1 MLKTQ
6 LRLYDWVHYYEKML
20 YDNAQLVR
28 VYLHAWQL
36 TSDPFF
42 KRIVT
47 ETLEFIEREMT
58 HPDGGFYSSLDADS
72 EGEEGKF
79 YVWTLDEIRE
89 VLREDSE
96 FFEAAYGVSAR
107 GNWEGQNVLQRALDD
122 ASLAARFPGPPGR
135 TGNLD
140 PEFVPA
146 KLAECH
152 SRLLS
157 ARTRRIRPGTD
168 DKVLTAWNG
177 LMLTAVAEAARV
189 LESGSSAVATW
200 RHSLPEND
208 QQAGR
213 LHTLATRNADFL
225 LSSLRPDGKLKRSW
239 REGKV
244 TDEVFL
250 EDYAALILG
259 LLELYQT
266 DFEDKW
272 FAAAKELAD
281 EMIDLFKDP
290 EGGFF
295 DTPRDAEVLL
305 LRPKDIQDNAVP
317 SGNALACEALLKLA
331 AFTDD
336 GRYRD
341 LAEKAL
347 GLVSE
352 VVSRYPTAFA
362 RWLSAA
368 DFALG
373 NVKQVAAV
381 YEAADEHNQELL
393 RFIQSAFRPNT
404 IIAASTYPPSSEAPA
419 LLQER
424 PLKQGLPTVY
434 VYEGFVC
441 KNPVTS
447 VQELKKLLL

>member
-1 MLKTQ
+1 MPKTT

-20 YDNAQLVR
+20 YDNAQLLR

-189 LESGSSAVATW
+189 LESGSSAVAPW

-295 DTPRDAEVLL
+295 DTPRDGEVLL

-393 RFIQSAFRPNT
+393 RFIQSAYRPNT

-434 VYEGFVC
+434 VCEGFVC